1 MASLADGIARAILTL
16 LETEKTVAE
25 GAGAVAPAA
34 ILEGK
39 VKLAGKQVAAIVSG
53 GNIDVNKRRGL
64 SSTDWSR
71 MDGAFASE
79 CRCPTSRVA

>member
-25 GAGAVAPAA
+25 GAGAVALAA

-39 VKLAGKQVAAIVSG
+39 VKLASKQVAAI
-53 GNIDVNKRRGL
+53 L
-64 SSTDWSR
+64 T
-71 MDGAFASE
+71 
-79 CRCPTSRVA
+79 

>member
-25 GAGAVAPAA
+25 GAGAVALVA

-39 VKLAGKQVAAIVSG
+39 VKLAGKWTARKYFSPS
-53 GNIDVNKRRGL
+53 KRA
-64 SSTDWSR
+64 
-71 MDGAFASE
+71 GANT
-79 CRCPTSRVA
+79 PNN